1 MKHQVTLCIL
11 TLCLLT
17 ISSGC
22 QSLTNAK
29 KKASSILGFDSTQ
42 PKKRPIDS
50 DEFLDPL
57 GARDGNRL
65 LLDDLAPDQIATTW
79 KTRFVGGIGKGS
91 EQATEYYDRGEAFYK
106 QGIAQLDADP
116 SANLHQATF
125 AEAANQFRLAAAA
138 WPGSAVEEDALY
150 FQGESYFFADR
161 YVQSN
166 RAFEKLINDYAGTK
180 HMDLAE
186 NRRYAIALYWL
197 QLSETD
203 SSISLDDPKRP
214 KTGLANEARRVLHQI
229 RMDDPTGQ
237 LADDAAMSLA
247 KAFLKADMSY
257 EAADTLEDLR
267 RNYPGSEHQF
277 DAHMLELEAQLANYQ
292 GPSYDDQ
299 PLVKADEILKS
310 IVRTFPQ
317 ESKNEIGYLEKQAA
331 RVRNMM
337 GERDLTMA
345 EYFERRGE
353 NLAARFH
360 YEKIKKQFDG
370 SSIAEQVDE
379 RIAATKKL
387 PDRPGQHAEWL
398 VNMFP
403 DPEKAKP
410 VIVAGDNEGILGVK
424 RR

>member
-29 KKASSILGFDSTQ
+29 KKASSILGLDASQ
-42 PKKRPIDS
+42 PKKRTISS

-65 LLDDLAPDQIATTW
+65 LLDDLAPDQIATTL
-79 KTRFVGGIGKGS
+79 KTRIGGGIGKGP
-91 EQATEYYDRGEAFYK
+91 EQATKYYDQGEAIYK

-125 AEAANQFRLAAAA
+125 TRAANQFRLAGAA

-150 FQGESYFFADR
+150 FEGESYFFADR
-161 YVQSN
+161 YVQSS
-166 RAFEKLINDYAGTK
+166 RAFEKLISEYAGTK

-203 SSISLDDPKRP
+203 SSISLNDPKRP
-214 KTGLANEARRVLHQI
+214 KAGLADEARRVLHQI

-247 KAFLKADMSY
+247 KAFLKADMNY

-317 ESKNEIGYLEKQAA
+317 KSKNEIPYLEKQAA
-331 RVRNMM
+331 RVQNMM

-360 YEKIKKQFDG
+360 YEKIKKQFIG

-410 VIVAGDNEGILGVK
+410 VIVAGDNESVLGIK

>member
-1 MKHQVTLCIL
+1 MKHQVTLCNL

-29 KKASSILGFDSTQ
+29 KKASSILGLDASQ
-42 PKKRPIDS
+42 PKKRTISS

-65 LLDDLAPDQIATTW
+65 LLDDFAPDQIATTL
-79 KTRFVGGIGKGS
+79 KTRIGGGIGKGP
-91 EQATEYYDRGEAFYK
+91 EQATKYYDQGEAIYK

-125 AEAANQFRLAAAA
+125 TRAANQFRLAGAA

-150 FQGESYFFADR
+150 FEGESYFFADR
-161 YVQSN
+161 YVQSS
-166 RAFEKLINDYAGTK
+166 RAFEKLISEYAGTK

-203 SSISLDDPKRP
+203 SSISLNDPKRP
-214 KTGLANEARRVLHQI
+214 KAGLADEARRVLHQI

-247 KAFLKADMSY
+247 KAFLKADMNF

-317 ESKNEIGYLEKQAA
+317 KSKNEIPYLEKQAA
-331 RVRNMM
+331 RVQNMM

-360 YEKIKKQFDG
+360 YEKIKKQFIG

-410 VIVAGDNEGILGVK
+410 VIVAGDNESVLGIK

>member
-29 KKASSILGFDSTQ
+29 KKASSILGLDASQ
-42 PKKRPIDS
+42 PKKRTISS

-65 LLDDLAPDQIATTW
+65 LLDDLAPDQIATTL
-79 KTRFVGGIGKGS
+79 KTRIGGGIGKGP
-91 EQATEYYDRGEAFYK
+91 EQATKYYDQGEAIYK

-125 AEAANQFRLAAAA
+125 TRAANQFRLAGAA

-150 FQGESYFFADR
+150 FEGESYFFADR
-161 YVQSN
+161 YVQSS
-166 RAFEKLINDYAGTK
+166 RAFEKLISEYAGTK

-203 SSISLDDPKRP
+203 SSISLNDPKRP
-214 KTGLANEARRVLHQI
+214 KAGLADEARRVLHQI

-237 LADDAAMSLA
+237 LADDAAMSLS

-317 ESKNEIGYLEKQAA
+317 KSKNEIPYLEKQAA
-331 RVRNMM
+331 RVQNMM

-360 YEKIKKQFDG
+360 YEKIKKQFIG

-410 VIVAGDNEGILGVK
+410 VIVAGDNESVLGIK

>member
-29 KKASSILGFDSTQ
+29 KKASSILGLDASQ
-42 PKKRPIDS
+42 PKKRTISS

-65 LLDDLAPDQIATTW
+65 LLDDLAPDQIATTL
-79 KTRFVGGIGKGS
+79 KTRIGGGIGKGP
-91 EQATEYYDRGEAFYK
+91 EQATKYYDQGEAIYK

-125 AEAANQFRLAAAA
+125 TGAANQFRLAGAA

-150 FQGESYFFADR
+150 FEGESYFFADR
-161 YVQSN
+161 YVQSS
-166 RAFEKLINDYAGTK
+166 RAFEKLISEYAGTK

-203 SSISLDDPKRP
+203 SSISLNDPKRP
-214 KTGLANEARRVLHQI
+214 KAGLADEARRVLHQI

-247 KAFLKADMSY
+247 KAFLKADMNF

-317 ESKNEIGYLEKQAA
+317 KSKNEIPYLEKQAA
-331 RVRNMM
+331 RVQNMM

-360 YEKIKKQFDG
+360 YEKIKKQFIG

-410 VIVAGDNEGILGVK
+410 VIVAGDNESVLGIK

>member
-29 KKASSILGFDSTQ
+29 KKASSILGLDASQ
-42 PKKRPIDS
+42 PKKRTISS

-65 LLDDLAPDQIATTW
+65 LLDDLAPDQIATTL
-79 KTRFVGGIGKGS
+79 KTRIGGGIGKGP
-91 EQATEYYDRGEAFYK
+91 EQATKYYDQGEAIYK

-125 AEAANQFRLAAAA
+125 TRAANQFRLAGAA

-150 FQGESYFFADR
+150 FEGESYFFADR
-161 YVQSN
+161 YVQSS
-166 RAFEKLINDYAGTK
+166 RAFEKLISEYAGTK

-203 SSISLDDPKRP
+203 SSISLNDPKRP
-214 KTGLANEARRVLHQI
+214 KAGLADEARRVLHQI

-247 KAFLKADMSY
+247 KAFLKADMNF

-317 ESKNEIGYLEKQAA
+317 KSKNEIPYLEKQAA
-331 RVRNMM
+331 RVQNMM

-410 VIVAGDNEGILGVK
+410 VIVAGDNESVLGIK

>member
-1 MKHQVTLCIL
+1 M
-11 TLCLLT
+11 
-17 ISSGC
+17 
-22 QSLTNAK
+22 
-29 KKASSILGFDSTQ
+29 
-42 PKKRPIDS
+42 
-50 DEFLDPL
+50 DPL

-65 LLDDLAPDQIATTW
+65 LLDDLAPDQIATTF
-79 KTRFVGGIGKGS
+79 KTRFGGGISKGS
-91 EQATEYYDRGEAFYK
+91 EQAEKYYDRGEALYR
-106 QGIAQLDADP
+106 QGISRRDADP
-116 SANLHQATF
+116 NGDLHKATF
-125 AEAANQFRLAAAA
+125 TEAANQFRLAGAA
-138 WPGSAVEEDALY
+138 WPGSAIEEDALY
-150 FQGESYFFADR
+150 FEGESYFFADR

-166 RAFEKLINDYAGTK
+166 RAFEKLINDYSGTK
-180 HMDLAE
+180 HLDLAE

-214 KTGLANEARRVLHQI
+214 KTGLAKEARRVLHQI

-247 KAFLKADMSY
+247 KAFLKADMNY

-277 DAHMLELEAQLANYQ
+277 DAHMLELEAQIANYQ

-299 PLVKADEILKS
+299 PLMKADEILKS
-310 IVRTFPQ
+310 IVLTFPQ
-317 ESKNEIGYLEKQAA
+317 ESKKEIAYLEKQAA
-331 RVRNMM
+331 RVQNLI

-360 YEKIKKQFDG
+360 YEKIQEKFDG
-370 SSIAEQVDE
+370 SSIADQVEQ
-379 RIAATKKL
+379 RIAATKQL

-410 VIVAGDNEGILGVK
+410 VIVAGDNEGVLGIK

>member
-29 KKASSILGFDSTQ
+29 RKASSILGLDASQ
-42 PKKRPIDS
+42 PKKRTISS

-65 LLDDLAPDQIATTW
+65 LLDDFAPDQIATTL
-79 KTRFVGGIGKGS
+79 KTRIGGGIGKGP
-91 EQATEYYDRGEAFYK
+91 EQATKYYDQGEAIYK

-125 AEAANQFRLAAAA
+125 TRAANQFRLAGAA

-150 FQGESYFFADR
+150 FEGESYFFADR
-161 YVQSN
+161 YVQSS
-166 RAFEKLINDYAGTK
+166 RAFEKLISEYAGTK

-203 SSISLDDPKRP
+203 SSISLNDPKRP
-214 KTGLANEARRVLHQI
+214 KAGLADEARRVLHQI

-247 KAFLKADMSY
+247 KAFLKADMNF

-317 ESKNEIGYLEKQAA
+317 KSKNEIPYLEKQAA
-331 RVRNMM
+331 RVQNMM

-360 YEKIKKQFDG
+360 YEKIKKQFIG

-410 VIVAGDNEGILGVK
+410 VIVAGDNESVLGIK

>member
-1 MKHQVTLCIL
+1 MKHQVTLCTL
-11 TLCLLT
+11 TLFLLA
-17 ISSGC
+17 INSGC
-22 QSLTNAK
+22 QTLTNAK
-29 KKASSILGFDSTQ
+29 NKASSILGFDSKQ
-42 PKKRPIDS
+42 SDKRQIDS

-57 GARDGNRL
+57 GARDGDRL
-65 LLDDLAPDQIATTW
+65 LLDDFAPDQIGTTW
-79 KTRFVGGIGKGS
+79 KTRVAGGLGRSS
-91 EQATEYYDRGEAFYK
+91 EQATKYYDRGESLYN
-106 QGIAQLDADP
+106 QGIAKLESNAG
-116 SANLHQATF
+116 ANLHQETF
-125 AEAANQFRLAAAA
+125 TEAANQFRLAAAA

-150 FQGESYFFADR
+150 FEGESYFFADR

-166 RAFEKLINDYAGTK
+166 RAFEKLVNEYAGTK
-180 HMDLAE
+180 HMDMAE

-203 SSISLDDPKRP
+203 SAISFDDPKRP
-214 KTGLANEARRVLHQI
+214 KTGLAKEARRVLHQI

-247 KAFLKADMSY
+247 KAFLKADMNY

-267 RNYPGSEHQF
+267 KNYPGSKYQF
-277 DAHMLELEAQLANYQ
+277 DAHMLELEAQLSNYQ

-317 ESKNEIGYLEKQAA
+317 ESKGEIAYLEKQAA
-331 RVRNMM
+331 RVQNMM
-337 GERDLTMA
+337 GERDLSMA

-360 YEKIKKQFDG
+360 YEKIQEKFDG
-370 SSIAEQVDE
+370 SNIAEQVEE
-379 RIAATKKL
+379 RIAVTKEL
-387 PDRPGQHAEWL
+387 PDRPGQHAKWL
-398 VNMFP
+398 VDLFP

-410 VIVAGDNEGILGVK
+410 VIVAGDNEAILGIK

>member
-29 KKASSILGFDSTQ
+29 KKASSILGLDASQ
-42 PKKRPIDS
+42 PKKRTISS

-65 LLDDLAPDQIATTW
+65 LLDDLAPDQIATTL
-79 KTRFVGGIGKGS
+79 KTRIGGGIGKGP
-91 EQATEYYDRGEAFYK
+91 EQATKYYDQGEAIYK

-125 AEAANQFRLAAAA
+125 TRAANQFRLAGAA

-150 FQGESYFFADR
+150 FEGESYFFADR
-161 YVQSN
+161 YVQSS
-166 RAFEKLINDYAGTK
+166 RAFEKLISEYAGTK

-203 SSISLDDPKRP
+203 SSISLNDPKRP
-214 KTGLANEARRVLHQI
+214 KAGLADEARRVLHQI

-247 KAFLKADMSY
+247 KAFLKADMNF

-310 IVRTFPQ
+310 IVKTFPQ
-317 ESKNEIGYLEKQAA
+317 ESKNEIAYLEKQAA
-331 RVRNMM
+331 RVQNMM

-360 YEKIKKQFDG
+360 YEKIKEQFNG

-410 VIVAGDNEGILGVK
+410 VIVAGDHEGVLGIK

>member
-1 MKHQVTLCIL
+1 M
-11 TLCLLT
+11 
-17 ISSGC
+17 
-22 QSLTNAK
+22 
-29 KKASSILGFDSTQ
+29 
-42 PKKRPIDS
+42 
-50 DEFLDPL
+50 DPL

-65 LLDDLAPDQIATTW
+65 LLDDLAPNQIATTW
-79 KTRFVGGIGKGS
+79 KTRFGGGVSKGA
-91 EQATEYYDRGEAFYK
+91 EQARKYYDSGEALYN
-106 QGIAQLDADP
+106 QGVPQRDADP
-116 SANLHQATF
+116 NGNLHQATF
-125 AEAANQFRLAAAA
+125 TEAANQFRLAGAA
-138 WPGSAVEEDALY
+138 WPGSAIEEDALY
-150 FQGESYFFADR
+150 FEGESYFFADR

-180 HMDLAE
+180 HLDLAE

-203 SSISLDDPKRP
+203 SNISLNDPKRP
-214 KTGLANEARRVLHQI
+214 KTGLAGEARRVLHQI

-317 ESKNEIGYLEKQAA
+317 KSKNEIPYLEKQAA
-331 RVRNMM
+331 RVQNMM

-360 YEKIKKQFDG
+360 YEKIKKQFIG

-410 VIVAGDNEGILGVK
+410 VIVAGDNESVLGIK